1 MKVVVSYISSLYDR
15 RETILKISETSADAI
30 HADLMDGKYAGEVN
44 FTISDPSAYIEEA
57 NFPVEFH
64 LMTLKPSGYLNS
76 LYSLNPTC
84 IYIHPE
90 TEDNPKEILE
100 DIKNHDIE
108 PAIVINPDED
118 ISKYEY
124 LYSYVGRVLLMSVV
138 PGYGGQKFI
147 EATTNRLD
155 ELLEY
160 KRIYN
165 FEIFIDGGINS
176 ETIDKVLNA
185 DGVVSGS
192 FICKSENYEESI
204 RKLKK

>member
-1 MKVVVSYISSLYDR
+1 MKVVVSYISSIYNR

-30 HADLMDGKYAGEVN
+30 HADLMDGKYAGEAN

-57 NFPVEFH
+57 SFPVEFH
-64 LMTLKPSGYLNS
+64 LMTLKPSGFLNS
-76 LYSLNPTC
+76 LYALNPTC

-100 DIKNHDIE
+100 DIRNHNIE

-124 LYSYVGRVLLMSVV
+124 LYPYVDRVLLMSVV

-147 EATTNRLD
+147 EETTYRLK

-165 FEIFIDGGINS
+165 FEIFIDGGINE
-176 ETIDKVLNA
+176 ETISKVKAA

-192 FICKSENYEESI
+192 FICKNEDYEKQI
-204 RKLKK
+204 RLLR